1 LLLRLRQDLK
11 NGIAIKMKFCK
22 VSSKLPKTVDD
33 CKKTKKKNFFYQ
45 KIYQGVGARLGAA
58 EVGYLRN
65 SSRRHYYILLGP

>member
-1 LLLRLRQDLK
+1 M
-11 NGIAIKMKFCK
+11 IA
-22 VSSKLPKTVDD
+22 
-33 CKKTKKKNFFYQ
+33 KKQKKKNFFYQ